1 MRLVAALQ
9 GDLRRIMAAEV
20 KAAEQAVT
28 SGVRQATD
36 GLKLELRSQ
45 VTNAGLGDRLSKTW
59 RGEVYP
65 KGQQS
70 VNAAGYVWSKA
81 PQIISAFAEG
91 VTIRSKHGRFLAI
104 PTQYVIRRQNKR
116 LTPADF
122 VEAGIPL
129 RYVPPPKNAKGGA
142 RHVGLLVVDNF
153 RVTSKGKARV
163 ASPTALKTGRGLATI
178 VMFILIPQASLK
190 KRFDIDSA
198 AGKWSD
204 VLPRLVVQEWHDA
217 RD

>member
-20 KAAEQAVT
+20 KAAEQAVM
-28 SGVRQATD
+28 SGVKQATG

-59 RGEVYP
+59 RGEIYP

-122 VEAGIPL
+122 AEAGIPL
-129 RYVPPPKNAKGGA
+129 RYVPPQGA

-198 AGKWSD
+198 AGKWND
-204 VLPRLVVQEWHDA
+204 ALPRLVIQNWSDI

>member
-1 MRLVAALQ
+1 MRFVAALQ

-91 VTIRSKHGRFLAI
+91 VTIRSKHGHFLAI

-122 VEAGIPL
+122 AEAGIPL
-129 RYVPPPKNAKGGA
+129 RYVPPQGA

-163 ASPTALKTGRGLATI
+163 ASPTVLKTGRGLATI
-178 VMFILIPQASLK
+178 VMFILIPQSSLK

-198 AGKWSD
+198 AGKWVDRVPS
-204 VLPRLVVQEWHDA
+204 LVVSNWPK
-217 RD
+217 

>member
-9 GDLRRIMAAEV
+9 GDLRRIMATEV
-20 KAAEQAVT
+20 KAAEQAVM

-104 PTQYVIRRQNKR
+104 PTQYVTRRQNKR

-122 VEAGIPL
+122 AEAGIPL
-129 RYVPPPKNAKGGA
+129 RYVPPQGA

-163 ASPTALKTGRGLATI
+163 ASPKALKTGRGLATI

-198 AGKWSD
+198 AGKWVD
-204 VLPRLVVQEWHDA
+204 RVPGLVVANWQDVKESP
-217 RD
+217 

>member
-20 KAAEQAVT
+20 KAAEQAVM
-28 SGVRQATD
+28 SGVKQATD

-91 VTIRSKHGRFLAI
+91 VTIHSKHGRFLAI

-122 VEAGIPL
+122 AEAGIPL
-129 RYVPPPKNAKGGA
+129 RYVPPQGA

-190 KRFDIDSA
+190 KRFDIDST
-198 AGKWSD
+198 AGKWVD
-204 VLPRLVVQEWHDA
+204 RVPGLVVASWQDVKESP
-217 RD
+217 

>member
-28 SGVRQATD
+28 SGVRQATG

-91 VTIRSKHGRFLAI
+91 VTIRSKHGPFLAI

-122 VEAGIPL
+122 AEAGIPL
-129 RYVPPPKNAKGGA
+129 RYVPPQGA

-198 AGKWSD
+198 AGKWVD
-204 VLPRLVVQEWHDA
+204 RVPGLVVANWQDVKESS
-217 RD
+217 

>member
-45 VTNAGLGDRLSKTW
+45 VTNAGLGDRLAKSW

-65 KGQQS
+65 KGQPS
-70 VNAAGYVWSKA
+70 VNAAGYVWSQA

-104 PTQYVIRRQNKR
+104 PTQYVTRRRNKR
-116 LTPADF
+116 LMPADF
-122 VEAGIPL
+122 AEAGIPL
-129 RYVPPPKNAKGGA
+129 RYVPPQGA

-178 VMFILIPQASLK
+178 VMFILIPQTSLK

-198 AGKWSD
+198 AGKWVDRVPGMVVANWQD
-204 VLPRLVVQEWHDA
+204 VKESP
-217 RD
+217 

>member
-1 MRLVAALQ
+1 MRFVAALQ

-104 PTQYVIRRQNKR
+104 PTQYVIHRQNKR

-122 VEAGIPL
+122 AEAGIPL
-129 RYVPPPKNAKGGA
+129 RYVPPQGA

-163 ASPTALKTGRGLATI
+163 ASPTVLKTGRGLATI
-178 VMFILIPQASLK
+178 VMFILIPQSSLK

-198 AGKWSD
+198 AGKWVD
-204 VLPRLVVQEWHDA
+204 RVPGLVVANWQDVKESP
-217 RD
+217 

>member
-9 GDLRRIMAAEV
+9 GDLRRIIAAEV
-20 KAAEQAVT
+20 KAAEQAVM
-28 SGVRQATD
+28 SGVKQATD

-122 VEAGIPL
+122 AEAGIPL
-129 RYVPPPKNAKGGA
+129 RYVPPQGA

-153 RVTSKGKARV
+153 RVTSKGKAWV

-198 AGKWSD
+198 AGKWVDRVSG
-204 VLPRLVVQEWHDA
+204 LVVANWQDGKESS
-217 RD
+217 

>member
-122 VEAGIPL
+122 AEAGIPL
-129 RYVPPPKNAKGGA
+129 RYVPPQGA

-163 ASPTALKTGRGLATI
+163 ASPTALKTGRGLTTI

-198 AGKWSD
+198 AGKWVD
-204 VLPRLVVQEWHDA
+204 RVPGLVVANWQDIKESP
-217 RD
+217 